1 MGRIRGLLPVAAVA
15 GVLLVLFLSAVG
27 TPAPSPGI
35 RIESVAFAAKN
46 PLRAGERL
54 PVSLRATGGG
64 AATFHVFG
72 VATDIGMRELRTTG
86 YQGVITQYAGTYV
99 VRPGDAVR
107 NGAVFATLSGR
118 GSEIMAVSPQRLT
131 IDTRPPRIGARYPE
145 PGGVLVNTRPNIAV
159 ELVDLESGAD
169 PASIRLIVNGQNVTA
184 RASIS
189 ETSVTY
195 NPATPFPPGPVRLE
209 LAVTDR
215 AGNTLRATW
224 SFEVIRPTGLISSV
238 TINPASALVKDDL
251 LTVVVAGATS
261 GRASFAIQGVQ
272 GQRPMKE
279 SGTPGIYFGTFVV
292 PQQLA
297 ISGGALVATL
307 EKDGL
312 RSSVPAS
319 VPITILAGAQP
330 PAPTIDNRVRAVP
343 FDDPDARLDLSG
355 TSRPGF
361 RIVGRIDYAVRSSAF
376 EGSGTLGEFIA
387 VAAGNGTWRATFNS
401 LVPLPEARLTITVVA
416 IDPAGRRSPPATLE
430 VVSS

>member
-1 MGRIRGLLPVAAVA
+1 MSRIRGLLPVAAA
-15 GVLLVLFLSAVG
+15 CVLFGLVLSAAG
-27 TPAPSPGI
+27 APAPAPGI
-35 RIESVAFAAKN
+35 RIESVAFTARN

-54 PVSLRATGGG
+54 PVSLRGTGGG

-86 YQGVITQYAGTYV
+86 YQGVMTQYAGTYV
-99 VRPGDAVR
+99 VRPGDTVR

-118 GSEIMAVSPQRLT
+118 GVETMAVSPQKLT

-145 PGGVLVNTRPNIAV
+145 PGGVLVNTRPNIAI
-159 ELVDLESGAD
+159 ELIDLESGAD

-195 NPATPFPPGPVRLE
+195 NPSTPFRPGPVRLE
-209 LAVTDR
+209 FAVADR

-224 SFEVIRPTGLISSV
+224 AFEVVRPTGLISSV
-238 TINPASALVKDDL
+238 TVNPATALIEDDL
-251 LTVVVAGATS
+251 LTVVIAGVPS
-261 GRASFAIQGVQ
+261 GRATFAVQGVR
-272 GQRPMKE
+272 GDRPMKE

-292 PQQLA
+292 PRQLA

-319 VPITILAGAQP
+319 VPITVLVGAQP
-330 PAPTIDNRVRAVP
+330 PAPTIDTRIRTLTL
-343 FDDPDARLDLSG
+343 DDPGTRLDLSG
-355 TSRPGF
+355 TSRPGM
-361 RIVGRIDYAVRSSAF
+361 RILGRIDYVVRSSTI
-376 EGSGTLGEFIA
+376 EGSGTLGEFTAI
-387 VAAGNGTWRATFNS
+387 VAANGTWRTTLGS
-401 LVPLPEARLTITVVA
+401 LVPLAEARLTITVVA
-416 IDPAGRRSPPATLE
+416 VDPAGRRSPPATLE
-430 VVSS
+430 VISS